1 MATVNQI
8 LKTKDTAI
16 IYVSPDNMVID
27 ALRIMADKNIGAIV
41 VMENG
46 KLKGIFSERDY
57 ARKIVLKAKA
67 SGNTPIRDI
76 MTTYLYTVTPDTTI
90 DECMEIMSDR
100 NIRHLPVVENDELM
114 GLISIGDLVRFIIE
128 EQKLTIKTLEGYIS
142 GQ

>member
-90 DECMEIMSDR
+90 DECMEIMSER